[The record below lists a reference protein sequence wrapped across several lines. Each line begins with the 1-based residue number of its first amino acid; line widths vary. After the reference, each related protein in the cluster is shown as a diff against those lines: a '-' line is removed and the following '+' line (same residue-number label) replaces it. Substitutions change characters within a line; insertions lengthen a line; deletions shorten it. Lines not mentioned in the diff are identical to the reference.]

1 MRTKLS
7 CSAEV
12 NRPVSKVS
20 QKTSVPIK
28 RPKRRVVPMAFWE
41 VFLVLGKEFLIH
53 FLDNFLNGLFNVV
66 SFFIGR
72 VFIKGNQDFF
82 VFPYMMD
89 EEVGGFFARP

>member
-1 MRTKLS
+1 MA
-7 CSAEV
+7 SAEV

-20 QKTSVPIK
+20 QKNIGSDKKTKEEGRSNGL
-28 RPKRRVVPMAFWE
+28 FWE

-66 SFFIGR
+66 SSFIGG
-72 VFIKGNQDFF
+72 VFIKGDQDFF